1 MAVSGFVVLLPLVAE
16 SLVLPL
22 VPALPLVAE
31 SLVLQVLPLVA
42 GSLVLQVVLQAVLRV
57 AWVLRQLACLL
68 LSRYQLDHLLLPLL
82 FLVRVL
88 LLCFLRVLAEV
99 GA

>member
-1 MAVSGFVVLLPLVAE
+1 MLPVLPLVAE
-16 SLVLPL
+16 SLV
-22 VPALPLVAE
+22 V
-31 SLVLQVLPLVA
+31 QVLPLVA
-42 GSLVLQVVLQAVLRV
+42 GSLVVEVVLQAVLRV